1 MIRRHNDIYV
11 AACVQVSGGKPKIS
25 AGFGI
30 IWNIKAL

>member
-1 MIRRHNDIYV
+1 MIRRHNDI